1 MSAETLKSERRK
13 KSRQRPLALVYVELA
28 SQNGGMMRDLSE
40 EGFAVRVMIPLRV
53 GDKTPFSFS
62 LNEFIHID
70 GEGSVLWVAEKGRV
84 AGLKFTQITPTARA
98 QIHRWLNGPG
108 DTVPEKTAEERT
120 VTAETPTLEQLREE
134 LRASPP
140 RPQTARPSQKP
151 EQAPA
156 AETVPTQVAAVASAP
171 VASDPVEAKK
181 PEPQVEVAAQ
191 REEESAPPAPVE
203 AAPSMTEVAS
213 VPTATEAAPEL
224 EAPALKS
231 PAEAAAPQ
239 AESLP
244 AEPEQAVPAAPEV
257 VASAPAVVE
266 RPESRELAEPEPVAE
281 SSVPQTE
288 APHTLTDHI
297 VSTVPEVVAN
307 APDVAESAKP
317 AEAQPGTLAA
327 QTYAE
332 NVAPPAAE
340 PAPSPRE
347 EIANA
352 PTVAELPDE
361 KVTEPQSGWSKPETV
376 NVASLFT
383 PISDGQDEK
392 QHAGPAAPI
401 WRADGQMQP
410 SASGEAAPTAPAMAA
425 KPPAAAETQ
434 RSSESNAGGS
444 NRSSGAQSV
453 PTADTRPKLPRL
465 ALRLNAED
473 YVKQK
478 FPFAVGPPPPP
489 PEPEPVPEPQ
499 PKRFWAPAPAAPEE
513 RAEQPSPQ
521 EPTPAVRDALRA
533 KREVTPAPRPEALP
547 AHESRPSARQQA
559 RETPSASWT
568 LPPTAAEPVVQ
579 QKSECPQAGNSIL
592 PDISSILIQPS
603 GATQRAA
610 AGNSSVLDTLRPW
623 HHEPETKG
631 SWTERFTL
639 PRAIGI
645 MILLVF
651 LVALYAYRHDAGE
664 GLIWLG
670 EQIGGRNGEPQ
681 QSEASQVSQ
690 PSETSQ
696 SNAPADSSSSPVA
709 SESGATSEVAPP
721 TNNSRAND
729 SRGKE
734 GHASQSQKSAP
745 NGSGTASTAP
755 QSAKPKK
762 VPPPV
767 IPSTSDFPSTAPE
780 PNTEAG
786 QVEYQQAMQILRGKY
801 QGSAL
806 GEAVKLLWVAVE
818 KGSPSAELAL
828 ADMYW
833 HGKGVAR
840 NCDQTRILLTAAS
853 RKGSAEAQRRL
864 QEFQQ
869 EGCE

>member
-1 MSAETLKSERRK
+1 
-13 KSRQRPLALVYVELA
+13 
-28 SQNGGMMRDLSE
+28 
-40 EGFAVRVMIPLRV
+40 
-53 GDKTPFSFS
+53 
-62 LNEFIHID
+62 
-70 GEGSVLWVAEKGRV
+70 
-84 AGLKFTQITPTARA
+84 
-98 QIHRWLNGPG
+98 
-108 DTVPEKTAEERT
+108 
-120 VTAETPTLEQLREE
+120 
-134 LRASPP
+134 
-140 RPQTARPSQKP
+140 
-151 EQAPA
+151 
-156 AETVPTQVAAVASAP
+156 
-171 VASDPVEAKK
+171 
-181 PEPQVEVAAQ
+181 
-191 REEESAPPAPVE
+191 
-203 AAPSMTEVAS
+203 
-213 VPTATEAAPEL
+213 
-224 EAPALKS
+224 
-231 PAEAAAPQ
+231 
-239 AESLP
+239 
-244 AEPEQAVPAAPEV
+244 
-257 VASAPAVVE
+257 
-266 RPESRELAEPEPVAE
+266 
-281 SSVPQTE
+281 VPQTE

-332 NVAPPAAE
+332 SVAPPAAE

-361 KVTEPQSGWSKPETV
+361 KVTEPQSGWSEPETV

-383 PISDGQDEK
+383 PISDGQDDK
-392 QHAGPAAPI
+392 QHVGPAAPI
-401 WRADGQMQP
+401 WRADGHMQP

-434 RSSESNAGGS
+434 RSSESSAGGS
-444 NRSSGAQSV
+444 NRSSEALSV
-453 PTADTRPKLPRL
+453 PAADTRQKLPRL

-489 PEPEPVPEPQ
+489 EPEPVPEQQ
-499 PKRFWAPAPAAPEE
+499 PKRFWAPAPAASAEQ
-513 RAEQPSPQ
+513 RAEQPSQ
-521 EPTPAVRDALRA
+521 HEPIPAGRDAVPA
-533 KREVTPAPRPEALP
+533 KREVTLAPRPEALV
-547 AHESRPSARQQA
+547 AHESRPNAREEA
-559 RETPSASWT
+559 RETPSTSWT
-568 LPPTAAEPVVQ
+568 LPPTAAKPVVQ
-579 QKSECPQAGNSIL
+579 QKSEGPQAGNSIL

-651 LVALYAYRHDAGE
+651 LVALYAYRHDAGQ

-681 QSEASQVSQ
+681 QSEVSQ
-690 PSETSQ
+690 PSQTSQ
-696 SNAPADSSSSPVA
+696 TNAPADSSSSPVA
-709 SESGATSEVAPP
+709 SESGATSEVAPS

-734 GHASQSQKSAP
+734 GHANQSQKSAQ
-745 NGSGTASTAP
+745 NGSGTASAPP

-762 VPPPV
+762 IPAPV
-767 IPSTSDFPSTAPE
+767 TPSTSDFPSTAPE

-786 QVEYQQAMQILRGKY
+786 QAEYQQAMQILRGKY

-806 GEAVKLLWVAVE
+806 GEAVKLLWAAVE